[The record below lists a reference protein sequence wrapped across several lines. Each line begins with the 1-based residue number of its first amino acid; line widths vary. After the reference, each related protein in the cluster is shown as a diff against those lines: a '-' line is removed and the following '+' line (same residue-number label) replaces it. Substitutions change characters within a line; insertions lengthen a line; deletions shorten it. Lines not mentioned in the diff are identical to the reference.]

1 MTQSLLKGGIVR
13 QSVVLAARIALLGG
27 AALLLSACASTQFNA
42 QWLNPEAGSRLP
54 VRNVLVMGI
63 SRDTTARRVYED
75 TMVAQ
80 LTARGVKAQPSYRS
94 LPDDGPAAQPAI
106 ERAVRDAGADAVLIS
121 RTVSVTSEVR
131 VSPGVVMGPPYGF
144 GWGGFYGFYHGMWA
158 SAYAIPPSVYTV
170 QNVVVDT
177 RLFDAKDFMVLWSGS
192 STTTPTSSMQTTI
205 VDFATSLVTAL
216 ANAKAI

>member
-1 MTQSLLKGGIVR
+1 VSHPIV
-13 QSVVLAARIALLGG
+13 LTARLVLLGG
-27 AALLLSACASTQFNA
+27 AALLLAACASTQFNA
-42 QWLNPEAGSRLP
+42 QWLNPEAGGRLP
-54 VRNVLVMGI
+54 VRNVLVIGI

-80 LTARGVKAQPSYRS
+80 LAARGVKAQPSYRS

-106 ERAVRDAGADAVLIS
+106 ERSVRDAGADAVLIS

-131 VSPGVVMGPPYGF
+131 VSPGMVMGPPYGF
-144 GWGGFYGFYHGMWA
+144 GWGGFYGYYHGMWA

-177 RLFDAKDFMVLWSGS
+177 RLFDAKDFVVLWSGS
-192 STTTPTSSMQTTI
+192 STTTPTASMQTTI
-205 VDFATSLVTAL
+205 ADFATALVTAL

>member
-1 MTQSLLKGGIVR
+1 MSHP
-13 QSVVLAARIALLGG
+13 VVLAARLVLLGG

-42 QWLNPEAGSRLP
+42 QWLNPEAGNRLP
-54 VRNVLVMGI
+54 VRNVLVIGI
-63 SRDTTARRVYED
+63 SRDTTARRIYED

-80 LTARGVKAQPSYRS
+80 LAARGVKAQPSYRS

-131 VSPGVVMGPPYGF
+131 VSPGMVVGPPYGF
-144 GWGGFYGFYHGMWA
+144 GWGGFYGYYHGMWA

-170 QNVVVDT
+170 QTVVVDT

-192 STTTPTSSMQTTI
+192 STTTPTSGMQATI
-205 VDFATSLVTAL
+205 TDFATSLVTAL
-216 ANAKAI
+216 ADARAI

>member
-1 MTQSLLKGGIVR
+1 VSHPI
-13 QSVVLAARIALLGG
+13 VLAARLVLLGS

-54 VRNVLVMGI
+54 VRNVLVIGI

-94 LPDDGPAAQPAI
+94 LPDDGPATQPAI

-121 RTVSVTSEVR
+121 RTISVINEIR
-131 VSPGVVMGPPYGF
+131 VSPGMVMGPPYGF

-192 STTTPTSSMQTTI
+192 STTTPTTSMQATI
-205 VDFATSLVTAL
+205 ADFATSLVTTL

>member
-1 MTQSLLKGGIVR
+1 VSHPI
-13 QSVVLAARIALLGG
+13 VLAARFALLGG

-54 VRNVLVMGI
+54 VKNVLVIGI

-80 LTARGVKAQPSYRS
+80 LAARGVKAQPSYRS
-94 LPDDGPAAQPAI
+94 LPDDGPAEQPAI

-121 RTVSVTSEVR
+121 RTVSVTNEVR
-131 VSPGVVMGPPYGF
+131 VSPGMVMGPPYGF

>member
-1 MTQSLLKGGIVR
+1 MSRPIV
-13 QSVVLAARIALLGG
+13 QAARLALLAG

-42 QWLNPEAGSRLP
+42 QWLNPEAGNRLP
-54 VRNVLVMGI
+54 VRNVLVIGI

-94 LPDDGPAAQPAI
+94 LPEDGPAAQPAI

-121 RTVSVTSEVR
+121 RTVSVIDEVR
-131 VSPGVVMGPPYGF
+131 VSPGMVMGPPHGF

-158 SAYAIPPSVYTV
+158 SSYAIPPSVYTV
-170 QNVVVDT
+170 RSVVVDT
-177 RLFDAKDFMVLWSGS
+177 RLFDAKDFIVLWSGS

-205 VDFATSLVTAL
+205 ADFATQLVTAL
-216 ANAKAI
+216 ANARAI

>member
-1 MTQSLLKGGIVR
+1 MSHPIIV
-13 QSVVLAARIALLGG
+13 AARLVLLGS

-42 QWLNPEAGSRLP
+42 QWLNPEAGGRLP
-54 VRNVLVMGI
+54 VRNVLVIGI

-80 LTARGVKAQPSYRS
+80 LAARGVKAQPSYRS
-94 LPDDGPAAQPAI
+94 LPDDGPAARPAI

-121 RTVSVTSEVR
+121 RTVSVTNEIR
-131 VSPGVVMGPPYGF
+131 VSPGMVMGPPYGF

-205 VDFATSLVTAL
+205 ADFATSLVAAL
-216 ANAKAI
+216 ADARAI

>member
-1 MTQSLLKGGIVR
+1 MGHPAVSKARRLASL
-13 QSVVLAARIALLGG
+13 ALLAG

-42 QWLNPEAGSRLP
+42 QWLNPEAGNRLP
-54 VRNVLVMGI
+54 VKSVLVIGI
-63 SRDTTARRVYED
+63 SRDATARRVYED

-80 LTARGVKAQPSYRS
+80 LAARGVKAQPSYRS
-94 LPDDGPAAQPAI
+94 LPGDGPAAQPAI
-106 ERAVRDAGADAVLIS
+106 ERAVRDAGADAVLMS
-121 RTVSVTSEVR
+121 RTVSVINEVR
-131 VSPGVVMGPPYGF
+131 ISPGMVMGPPYGF
-144 GWGGFYGFYHGMWA
+144 GWGGFYGYYHGMWA

-205 VDFATSLVTAL
+205 AEFATSLVAAL
-216 ANAKAI
+216 AGAKAI

>member
-1 MTQSLLKGGIVR
+1 VSHP
-13 QSVVLAARIALLGG
+13 VVLAARLVLLGG

-42 QWLNPEAGSRLP
+42 QWLNPEAGNRLP
-54 VRNVLVMGI
+54 VRNVLVIGI

-80 LTARGVKAQPSYRS
+80 LAARGVKAQPSYRS

-121 RTVSVTSEVR
+121 RTVSVTNEVR
-131 VSPGVVMGPPYGF
+131 VSPGMVMGPPYGF

-205 VDFATSLVTAL
+205 ADFATSLVTAL

>member
-1 MTQSLLKGGIVR
+1 VSHPIVR
-13 QSVVLAARIALLGG
+13 AARLVLLGS

-42 QWLNPEAGSRLP
+42 QWLNPEAGNRLP
-54 VRNVLVMGI
+54 VRNVLVIGI

-80 LTARGVKAQPSYRS
+80 LAARGVKAQPSYRS

-121 RTVSVTSEVR
+121 RTVSVTNEVR
-131 VSPGVVMGPPYGF
+131 VSPGMVMGPPYGF

-205 VDFATSLVTAL
+205 ADFATSLVTAL

>member
-1 MTQSLLKGGIVR
+1 VNRPI
-13 QSVVLAARIALLGG
+13 VLAARLALLSG

-54 VRNVLVMGI
+54 VRNVLVIGI

-80 LTARGVKAQPSYRS
+80 LAARGVKAQPSYRS

-121 RTVSVTSEVR
+121 RTISVINEVR
-131 VSPGVVMGPPYGF
+131 VSPGMVMGPPYGF

-192 STTTPTSSMQTTI
+192 STTTPTTSMQATI
-205 VDFATSLVTAL
+205 ADFATSLVTAL

>member
-1 MTQSLLKGGIVR
+1 VSHP
-13 QSVVLAARIALLGG
+13 VVLAARLVLLGG

-42 QWLNPEAGSRLP
+42 QWLNPEAGNRLP
-54 VRNVLVMGI
+54 VRNVLVIGI
-63 SRDTTARRVYED
+63 SRDTTARRIYED

-80 LTARGVKAQPSYRS
+80 LAERGVKAQPSYRS

-131 VSPGVVMGPPYGF
+131 VSPGMVMGPPYGF

-192 STTTPTSSMQTTI
+192 STTTPTSGMQTTI
-205 VDFATSLVTAL
+205 TDFATSLVTAL
-216 ANAKAI
+216 ADARTI

>member
-1 MTQSLLKGGIVR
+1 VTQSLLKGGIVR
-13 QSVVLAARIALLGG
+13 QSIVLAARIALLGG

-54 VRNVLVMGI
+54 VRNVLVIGI

-131 VSPGVVMGPPYGF
+131 VSPGMVMGPPYGF
-144 GWGGFYGFYHGMWA
+144 GWGGFYGYYHGMWA

-177 RLFDAKDFMVLWSGS
+177 RLFDAKDFVVLWSGS
-192 STTTPTSSMQTTI
+192 STTTPTASMQTTI
-205 VDFATSLVTAL
+205 ADFATALVTAL

>member
-1 MTQSLLKGGIVR
+1 MSHPI
-13 QSVVLAARIALLGG
+13 VLAARLALLGG

-54 VRNVLVMGI
+54 VRNVLVIGI

-80 LTARGVKAQPSYRS
+80 LAARGVKAQPSYRS

-121 RTVSVTSEVR
+121 RTISVTNEVR
-131 VSPGVVMGPPYGF
+131 VSPGMVMGPPGGF

-192 STTTPTSSMQTTI
+192 STTTPTASMQTTI
-205 VDFATSLVTAL
+205 ADFATSLVTAL

>member
-1 MTQSLLKGGIVR
+1 MSHPI
-13 QSVVLAARIALLGG
+13 VLAARLALLGG

-54 VRNVLVMGI
+54 VRNVLVIGI

-121 RTVSVTSEVR
+121 RTVSVTNEVR
-131 VSPGVVMGPPYGF
+131 VSPGMVMGPPYGF
-144 GWGGFYGFYHGMWA
+144 GWGGFYGYYHGMWA

-192 STTTPTSSMQTTI
+192 STTTPTTSMQTTI
-205 VDFATSLVTAL
+205 ADFATSLVTAL

>member
-13 QSVVLAARIALLGG
+13 QSIVLAARLALLGG

-80 LTARGVKAQPSYRS
+80 LAARGVKAQPSYRS

-121 RTVSVTSEVR
+121 RTISVTSEVR
-131 VSPGVVMGPPYGF
+131 VSPGMVMGPPGGF
-144 GWGGFYGFYHGMWA
+144 GWGGFYGFYNGMWA

>member
-1 MTQSLLKGGIVR
+1 MNRPI
-13 QSVVLAARIALLGG
+13 VLAARLALLGG

-54 VRNVLVMGI
+54 VRNVLVIGI

-80 LTARGVKAQPSYRS
+80 LAARGVKAQPSYRS

-121 RTVSVTSEVR
+121 RTISVINEVR
-131 VSPGVVMGPPYGF
+131 VSPGMVMGPPDGF

-192 STTTPTSSMQTTI
+192 STTTPTTSMQTTI
-205 VDFATSLVTAL
+205 ADFATSLVTAL

>member
-1 MTQSLLKGGIVR
+1 MSHP
-13 QSVVLAARIALLGG
+13 VVLAARLVLLGG

-42 QWLNPEAGSRLP
+42 QWLNPEAGNRLP
-54 VRNVLVMGI
+54 VRNVLVIGI
-63 SRDTTARRVYED
+63 SRDTTARRIYED

-80 LTARGVKAQPSYRS
+80 LAARGVKAQPSYRN
-94 LPDDGPAAQPAI
+94 LPDDGPAEQPAI

-131 VSPGVVMGPPYGF
+131 VSPGMVVGPPYGF
-144 GWGGFYGFYHGMWA
+144 GWGGFYGYYHGMWA

-192 STTTPTSSMQTTI
+192 STTTPTSGMQTTI
-205 VDFATSLVTAL
+205 TDFATSLVTAL
-216 ANAKAI
+216 ADARAI